1 MNEYGSRLIEATK
14 RSTLTFS
21 LCLVDH
27 LNQEQFIA
35 GVQRCFSPDEL
46 EQLLHFEI
54 IPSKIIDEVN
64 NVSSTGAS
72 LANVRSSSGSAK
84 SHEIITDQQLRQIAN
99 QAAKRNWERL
109 GLALGF
115 LEYDIESYKIRH
127 DADSG
132 TAVRL
137 GAVAV
142 GNHL

>member
-1 MNEYGSRLIEATK
+1 MQ
-14 RSTLTFS
+14 RSNGRS
-21 LCLVDH
+21 LSLFLVDH

-64 NVSSTGAS
+64 SDSLSAS
-72 LANVRSSSGSAK
+72 ASANVRSSSGSAK

-99 QAAKRNWERL
+99 QAAKRNWQRL

-127 DADSG
+127 SSDSG
-132 TAVRL
+132 TAVCL
-137 GAVAV
+137 GRIAV
-142 GNHL
+142 GNRL